1 MTNFLP
7 IIRPTRVRLYLLL
20 LQSMFLVLYGFHL
33 ISPISRIQVGLFIV
47 LATLTLLLLT
57 IPRSY
62 VETAWFIGLVTLS
75 NASVLFMTYGASTDL
90 WLFGAVVLLVAM
102 ASYVPSVLDFS
113 VLSTLIIGEY
123 GLVLYRAMQLEAD
136 EIYALPLLLC
146 LTLVFVSKIT
156 TAQAEIQ
163 RIVNMEE
170 QPQHRTQGD
179 LLTGLPNRA
188 QLLER
193 VARVVQYVQYN
204 PTFRFAIMFV
214 DLDGFKPINDRLGH
228 KAGDAV
234 LRHVARVF
242 QSCLRQGDLV
252 GRYGGDEFIFLLNQ
266 VNDPS
271 EATAIAERVLA
282 RLQAPIDVGEPVTVG
297 ASIGLAF
304 NTNMNETGEE
314 LIRDADQAMYRA
326 KGQGKNR
333 YVISDQK
340 VDVPASELIGRQKRM
355 MQHQV
360 VLRNNDYCKEELHE
374 ITPSRQV
381 YARCHLR
388 SE

>member
-1 MTNFLP
+1 
-7 IIRPTRVRLYLLL
+7 
-20 LQSMFLVLYGFHL
+20 
-33 ISPISRIQVGLFIV
+33 
-47 LATLTLLLLT
+47 
-57 IPRSY
+57 
-62 VETAWFIGLVTLS
+62 
-75 NASVLFMTYGASTDL
+75 MTYGASTDL

-271 EATAIAERVLA
+271 EATAVAERVLA

-355 MQHQV
+355 MQHQW
-360 VLRNNDYCKEELHE
+360 Y
-374 ITPSRQV
+374 
-381 YARCHLR
+381 
-388 SE
+388 

>member
-1 MTNFLP
+1 M
-7 IIRPTRVRLYLLL
+7 
-20 LQSMFLVLYGFHL
+20 
-33 ISPISRIQVGLFIV
+33 
-47 LATLTLLLLT
+47 
-57 IPRSY
+57 SY

-333 YVISDQK
+333 YVISDHK
-340 VDVPASELIGRQKRM
+340 VDVPTSELIGRRKRM
-355 MQHQV
+355 MQ
-360 VLRNNDYCKEELHE
+360 LKWY
-374 ITPSRQV
+374 
-381 YARCHLR
+381 
-388 SE
+388 

>member
-1 MTNFLP
+1 
-7 IIRPTRVRLYLLL
+7 
-20 LQSMFLVLYGFHL
+20 
-33 ISPISRIQVGLFIV
+33 
-47 LATLTLLLLT
+47 
-57 IPRSY
+57 
-62 VETAWFIGLVTLS
+62 
-75 NASVLFMTYGASTDL
+75 
-90 WLFGAVVLLVAM
+90 M

-113 VLSTLIIGEY
+113 VLSTLLIGEY

-136 EIYALPLLLC
+136 EIYALSLLLC
-146 LTLVFVSKIT
+146 VTLVFVSKIT

-170 QPQHRTQGD
+170 QPQNRTQGD

-271 EATAIAERVLA
+271 EATAIAERVLS

-333 YVISDQK
+333 YVISDYK
-340 VDVPASELIGRQKRM
+340 VDVPAAELLGRRKRM
-355 MQHQV
+355 MQ
-360 VLRNNDYCKEELHE
+360 LKWY
-374 ITPSRQV
+374 
-381 YARCHLR
+381 
-388 SE
+388 

>member
-1 MTNFLP
+1 MTHFLP
-7 IIRPTRVRLYLLL
+7 LIRPTRVRLYLLL
-20 LQSMFLVLYGFHL
+20 LQSMFLTLYGFHL
-33 ISPISRIQVGLFIV
+33 VSPISRAQAGLIMA
-47 LATLTLLLLT
+47 LATFTLLVLT
-57 IPRSY
+57 IPRVY
-62 VETAWFIGLVTLS
+62 VETAWFIGLVTLG
-75 NASVLFMTYGASTDL
+75 NASVLFLTFGASTDL

-113 VLSTLIIGEY
+113 VLSTLLIGEY

-136 EIYALPLLLC
+136 EIYALSLLLC
-146 LTLVFVSKIT
+146 VTLVFISKIT

-170 QPQHRTQGD
+170 QPQYRTQGD

-204 PTFRFAIMFV
+204 PSFRFAIMFV

-271 EATAIAERVLA
+271 EATAIAERVLS

-333 YVISDQK
+333 YVISDHK
-340 VDVPASELIGRQKRM
+340 VDVPAAELLGRRKRM
-355 MQHQV
+355 MQ
-360 VLRNNDYCKEELHE
+360 LKWY
-374 ITPSRQV
+374 
-381 YARCHLR
+381 
-388 SE
+388 

>member
-1 MTNFLP
+1 M
-7 IIRPTRVRLYLLL
+7 
-20 LQSMFLVLYGFHL
+20 
-33 ISPISRIQVGLFIV
+33 
-47 LATLTLLLLT
+47 
-57 IPRSY
+57 SY
-62 VETAWFIGLVTLS
+62 VETTWFIGLVTLG

-271 EATAIAERVLA
+271 EVTAIAERVLA

-333 YVISDQK
+333 YVISDHK
-340 VDVPASELIGRQKRM
+340 VDVPTSELIGRQKRM
-355 MQHQV
+355 MR
-360 VLRNNDYCKEELHE
+360 LKWY
-374 ITPSRQV
+374 
-381 YARCHLR
+381 
-388 SE
+388 

>member
-1 MTNFLP
+1 
-7 IIRPTRVRLYLLL
+7 V
-20 LQSMFLVLYGFHL
+20 QAGL
-33 ISPISRIQVGLFIV
+33 IMA
-47 LATLTLLLLT
+47 LATFTLLVLT
-57 IPRSY
+57 IPRVY
-62 VETAWFIGLVTLS
+62 VETAWFIGLVTLA
-75 NASVLFMTYGASTDL
+75 NASVLFLTFGASTDL

-113 VLSTLIIGEY
+113 VLSTLLIGEY

-136 EIYALPLLLC
+136 EIYALSLLLC
-146 LTLVFVSKIT
+146 VTLVFVSKIT

-170 QPQHRTQGD
+170 QPQYRTQGD

-271 EATAIAERVLA
+271 EATAIAERVLS

-333 YVISDQK
+333 YVISDHK
-340 VDVPASELIGRQKRM
+340 VDVPAAELLGRRKRM
-355 MQHQV
+355 MQ
-360 VLRNNDYCKEELHE
+360 LKWY
-374 ITPSRQV
+374 
-381 YARCHLR
+381 
-388 SE
+388 

>member
-7 IIRPTRVRLYLLL
+7 LIRPTQVRLYLLL

-33 ISPISRIQVGLFIV
+33 ISPISRMQVGLFIV

-75 NASVLFMTYGASTDL
+75 NASVLFMTFGASTDL

-123 GLVLYRAMQLEAD
+123 GLVLYRAMRLEAD

-271 EATAIAERVLA
+271 EATAVAERVLA

-333 YVISDQK
+333 YVISDHK
-340 VDVPASELIGRQKRM
+340 VDVPTSELIGRRKRM

-360 VLRNNDYCKEELHE
+360 VLRNNDYCKEEVHE
-374 ITPSRQV
+374 ITPSGQV

>member
-33 ISPISRIQVGLFIV
+33 VSPISRVQVWLSVV
-47 LATLTLLLLT
+47 LATFTLLVLTL
-57 IPRSY
+57 PRVY
-62 VETAWFIGLVTLS
+62 VETAWFIGLVTLG
-75 NASVLFMTYGASTDL
+75 NASVLFLTFGASTDL

-123 GLVLYRAMQLEAD
+123 GLVLYRAMRLESD
-136 EIYALPLLLC
+136 EIYALPLLLS

-163 RIVNMEE
+163 RIVKMEE

-340 VDVPASELIGRQKRM
+340 VDVPASELIGRRKRM
-355 MQHQV
+355 MQHQW
-360 VLRNNDYCKEELHE
+360 Y
-374 ITPSRQV
+374 
-381 YARCHLR
+381 
-388 SE
+388 

>member
-1 MTNFLP
+1 
-7 IIRPTRVRLYLLL
+7 
-20 LQSMFLVLYGFHL
+20 
-33 ISPISRIQVGLFIV
+33 
-47 LATLTLLLLT
+47 
-57 IPRSY
+57 
-62 VETAWFIGLVTLS
+62 
-75 NASVLFMTYGASTDL
+75 
-90 WLFGAVVLLVAM
+90 VAM

-113 VLSTLIIGEY
+113 VLSTLLIGEY

-136 EIYALPLLLC
+136 EIYALSLLLC
-146 LTLVFVSKIT
+146 VTLVFVSKIT

-170 QPQHRTQGD
+170 QPQYRTQGD

-271 EATAIAERVLA
+271 EATAIAERVLS

-333 YVISDQK
+333 YVISDHK
-340 VDVPASELIGRQKRM
+340 VDVPAAELLGRRKRM
-355 MQHQV
+355 MQ
-360 VLRNNDYCKEELHE
+360 LKWY
-374 ITPSRQV
+374 
-381 YARCHLR
+381 
-388 SE
+388 

>member
-1 MTNFLP
+1 MTHFLP
-7 IIRPTRVRLYLLL
+7 LIRPTRVRLYLLL

-33 ISPISRIQVGLFIV
+33 VSPISRVQAGLIMA
-47 LATLTLLLLT
+47 LATFTLLVLT
-57 IPRSY
+57 ISRVY
-62 VETAWFIGLVTLS
+62 VETAWFIGLVTLG
-75 NASVLFMTYGASTDL
+75 NASVLFLTFGASTDL

-113 VLSTLIIGEY
+113 VLSTLLIGEY
-123 GLVLYRAMQLEAD
+123 GLVLYRAMQLESD
-136 EIYALPLLLC
+136 EIYALSLLLC
-146 LTLVFVSKIT
+146 ITLVFVSKIT

-271 EATAIAERVLA
+271 EATAIAERVLS

-333 YVISDQK
+333 YVISDHK
-340 VDVPASELIGRQKRM
+340 VDVPAAELLGRRKRM
-355 MQHQV
+355 MQ
-360 VLRNNDYCKEELHE
+360 LKWY
-374 ITPSRQV
+374 
-381 YARCHLR
+381 
-388 SE
+388 

>member
-1 MTNFLP
+1 MTHFLP
-7 IIRPTRVRLYLLL
+7 LIRPTQVRLYLLL

-33 ISPISRIQVGLFIV
+33 VSPISRVQAWLSVV
-47 LATLTLLLLT
+47 LATFTLLVLTL
-57 IPRSY
+57 PRVY
-62 VETAWFIGLVTLS
+62 VETTWFIGLVTLS

-113 VLSTLIIGEY
+113 VLSTLLIGEY

-146 LTLVFVSKIT
+146 VTLVFVSKIT

-252 GRYGGDEFIFLLNQ
+252 GRYGGDEFIFLLNE

-271 EATAIAERVLA
+271 EATAIAERVLT

-314 LIRDADQAMYRA
+314 LIRDADQAMYQA

-333 YVISDQK
+333 YVISDHK
-340 VDVPASELIGRQKRM
+340 VDVPTSELIGRQKRM
-355 MQHQV
+355 MQ
-360 VLRNNDYCKEELHE
+360 LKWY
-374 ITPSRQV
+374 
-381 YARCHLR
+381 
-388 SE
+388 

>member
-1 MTNFLP
+1 MS
-7 IIRPTRVRLYLLL
+7 V
-20 LQSMFLVLYGFHL
+20 
-33 ISPISRIQVGLFIV
+33 V
-47 LATLTLLLLT
+47 LATFTLLVLT
-57 IPRSY
+57 IPRVY
-62 VETAWFIGLVTLS
+62 VETTWFIGLVTLS

-333 YVISDQK
+333 YVISDHK

-360 VLRNNDYCKEELHE
+360 VLRNNDYCKEEVHE
-374 ITPSRQV
+374 ITPSGQV
-381 YARCHLR
+381 YARGHLR

>member
-1 MTNFLP
+1 MTNLLP

-33 ISPISRIQVGLFIV
+33 VSPISRIQVGLFIV

-62 VETAWFIGLVTLS
+62 VETTWFIGLVTLS
-75 NASVLFMTYGASTDL
+75 NASILFMTFGASTDL

-282 RLQAPIDVGEPVTVG
+282 RLQTPIDVGELVTVG

-333 YVISDQK
+333 YVISDNQ
-340 VDVPASELIGRQKRM
+340 VDVPTAELIGRQKRM
-355 MQHQV
+355 MQ
-360 VLRNNDYCKEELHE
+360 LRWY
-374 ITPSRQV
+374 
-381 YARCHLR
+381 
-388 SE
+388 

>member
-1 MTNFLP
+1 
-7 IIRPTRVRLYLLL
+7 
-20 LQSMFLVLYGFHL
+20 
-33 ISPISRIQVGLFIV
+33 
-47 LATLTLLLLT
+47 
-57 IPRSY
+57 
-62 VETAWFIGLVTLS
+62 
-75 NASVLFMTYGASTDL
+75 MTYGASTDL

-271 EATAIAERVLA
+271 EATAVAERVLA

-340 VDVPASELIGRQKRM
+340 VDVPASELIGRRKRM
-355 MQHQV
+355 MQHQW
-360 VLRNNDYCKEELHE
+360 Y
-374 ITPSRQV
+374 
-381 YARCHLR
+381 
-388 SE
+388 